1 MVSLLGCLLLSIMPT
16 QGLSMTE
23 TETEAKPKS
32 SVPVLAFH
40 ATWCKP
46 CKKMENEWKKIEKA
60 GYKVRY
66 VDIDKEPEYARKW
79 GVTSVPTTIAARKRF
94 VGFTTASTILKAL
107 RTQRPLPR
115 GINLGPMP

>member
-16 QGLSMTE
+16 QGLLMT
-23 TETEAKPKS
+23 KS
-32 SVPVLAFH
+32 PVPVLAFH

-94 VGFTTASTILKAL
+94 VGFTPASAILKAL